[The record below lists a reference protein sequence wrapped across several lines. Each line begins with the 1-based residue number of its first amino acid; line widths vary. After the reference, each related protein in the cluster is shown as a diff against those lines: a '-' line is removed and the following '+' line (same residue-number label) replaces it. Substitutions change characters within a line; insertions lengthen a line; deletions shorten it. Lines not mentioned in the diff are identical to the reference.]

1 MRAGDGRQRREE
13 GTMRRIGWIAVAALL
28 VAGTPAFGANVL
40 HMYSALDTN
49 ETKLYIPEFEK
60 DTGIKVEWVRM
71 SAGEVLARVRAEGK
85 NPQASVW
92 FGGPSQEHI
101 AAKKFGL
108 LAPYKPG
115 IDWALPANGHDAEWH
130 WVGYYFGAIGF
141 GSNSNILKK
150 INAEP
155 PTSWEDLL
163 KPAFKKQIAIAF
175 PYTSGTSYTVL
186 ATLVQMWGE
195 DKAFDYW
202 KKMNANIHHYD
213 KSGSA
218 PVTQAGLGEVG
229 VALSFSHDIIAK
241 GSAKGYPVVMTFP
254 KEGTGYEI
262 GAMSLIKG
270 GPEPELGKKFID
282 WALSVRAQNL
292 MQQWYRIP
300 LNPKATVAPGAV
312 KADQVKLINFD
323 AVKAGDEKD
332 RLIKRWRQEI
342 GQ

>member
-1 MRAGDGRQRREE
+1 
-13 GTMRRIGWIAVAALL
+13 MRRIGLIVVAALL

-71 SAGEVLARVRAEGK
+71 SAGEVLTRIRAEGS

-101 AAKKFGL
+101 AGKKFGL
-108 LAPYKPG
+108 LAPYKPN
-115 IDWALPANGHDAEWH
+115 IDWTLPANGHDSDWH

-141 GSNSNILKK
+141 GSNSNTLKK

-155 PTSWEDLL
+155 PASWEDLL
-163 KPAFKKQIAIAF
+163 KPAFKGQIAIAF

-195 DKAFDYW
+195 DKAFEYW
-202 KKMNANIHHYD
+202 KKMNANVHHYD

-229 VALSFSHDIIAK
+229 VAVAFSHDIIAK
-241 GSAKGYPVVMTFP
+241 GSAKGYPVVISFP

-270 GPEPELGKKFID
+270 GPEPELAKKFID

-292 MQQWYRIP
+292 MQQWFRIP